1 MRLRWLAF
9 AVMALTASL
18 AAPSTAA
25 AQGQPARVAPDTV
38 TEIRLRDGTV
48 LIGHVVSETE
58 TTVVVLTRSGARV
71 EVPVGQITSRR
82 QTVARADGEVWPDDA
97 NVSRLFFSSTGRPVP
112 KGEGYVSSFWLF
124 FPFVGY
130 GVTDR
135 FTIAAGTPI
144 LPGAMGEIFYIAPK
158 FTLYNEGNLS
168 VSAGALSFFLTKEI
182 AEGNAGILY
191 GVGTYGSRD
200 NAITLGAGWFYAATD
215 DFSGTSNEPVFMIG
229 GERRISRR
237 VKLVTENWLAVNPG
251 ISGMMSG
258 GVRFIGDRLSADLGF
273 AGMTGVE
280 SACCLPVI
288 NFVWNFGGQGAR

>member
-1 MRLRWLAF
+1 MRLRWF
-9 AVMALTASL
+9 ACALMVATAAL
-18 AAPSTAA
+18 AAPSAA
-25 AQGQPARVAPDTV
+25 EAQGQAVAPDSV
-38 TEIRLRDGTV
+38 SEIRLRDGTV
-48 LIGHVVSETE
+48 LIGRVVSETE
-58 TTVVVLTRSGARV
+58 TTIVVLTRSGARV
-71 EVPVGQITSRR
+71 EVPVAQIVSRR
-82 QTVARADGEVWPDDA
+82 ETVARAGGEVWPDDE
-97 NVSRLFFSSTGRPVP
+97 NGSRLFFSSTGRPVP
-112 KGEGYVSSFWLF
+112 KGEGYVSSYWLF

-130 GVTDR
+130 GVTER
-135 FTIAAGTPI
+135 FTIAAGTPVI
-144 LPGAMGEIFYIAPK
+144 PGAMGEIFYIAPK
-158 FTLYNEGNLS
+158 FTLYDAGDLSLS
-168 VSAGALSFFLTKEI
+168 VGALSFFLTKEI

-215 DFSGTSNEPVFMIG
+215 DFSGTSNEPVFMLG

-251 ISGMMSG
+251 VSGMFSG
-258 GVRFIGDRLSADLGF
+258 GFRFIGDRLSADLGF